1 MAGAGAVVPVGAG
14 LPVAGPPAGAVSAAL
29 PGAAALAVAAG
40 PAAAPPPGAGAPGPA
55 GAPTVG
61 RGGLRGDAPPHQR
74 DGQAQ
79 GNFKLSG
86 GRCQPRDHRVLIF
99 GCSAAHCIGRFR
111 RHHAVACFMHHSSSC
126 FRLPSRLPDGP
137 IGIHGPRGNPDED
150 AHDSE
155 IDGTGGSR
163 TPEDSL
169 RGRLAPALPVDF
181 AFSVRGR
188 LAPALLVKTACPEDV
203 GSSAASGVKPPVS

>member
-1 MAGAGAVVPVGAG
+1 MPSACFL
-14 LPVAGPPAGAVSAAL
+14 LPAACFLLEYPRSGRAALRARVAGCGAS
-29 PGAAALAVAAG
+29 
-40 PAAAPPPGAGAPGPA
+40 
-55 GAPTVG
+55 
-61 RGGLRGDAPPHQR
+61 RR
-74 DGQAQ
+74 
-79 GNFKLSG
+79 
-86 GRCQPRDHRVLIF
+86 PRLL
-99 GCSAAHCIGRFR
+99 
-111 RHHAVACFMHHSSSC
+111 HAFL
-126 FRLPSRLPDGP
+126 RLPSRLPDGP